1 MEIHFHF
8 ELLSIEVVQIL
19 KYIFIQGILIHLH
32 VPYAHV
38 EFIAVVSNDYDFFGQ
53 ENIQFTFPLR
63 YFKLIL

>member
-32 VPYAHV
+32 VAYAPY
-38 EFIAVVSNDYDFFGQ
+38 EIYM
-53 ENIQFTFPLR
+53 
-63 YFKLIL
+63 

>member
-32 VPYAHV
+32 VPYAPYK
-38 EFIAVVSNDYDFFGQ
+38 IYM
-53 ENIQFTFPLR
+53 
-63 YFKLIL
+63 